1 MKNRSTSG
9 SASEFEISERIHEEG
24 IPLKAAEGTHLAAS
38 ARFQGRAR
46 GELALTARPWSRTVA
61 ARFRG
66 QGVDVEDLRSIAFEG
81 VLSATGSYD
90 PRKGPFAGYATPYII
105 GALTAAVAAQGKAV
119 SIPEQVHEQSNALRK
134 RTELKEGFGQRVN
147 DALVWRQTGT
157 IDSPEGAERAE
168 RIASSSVPV
177 DQQVESTTNVAA
189 MLGILTPRE
198 RLVIATI
205 FELDGGLTLDPTVS
219 HAWKSQIASQLGI
232 SAGRVTQIQDAG
244 LARLRETLANAS

>member
-1 MKNRSTSG
+1 MKIKSTSG
-9 SASEFEISERIHEEG
+9 SAFEFEIAERIQAEG
-24 IPLKAAEGTHLAAS
+24 TPLKAAEGTHLAAPD
-38 ARFQGRAR
+38 RFQGRAR

-66 QGVDVEDLRSIAFEG
+66 QGVDIEDLRSIAFEG

-90 PRKGPFAGYATPYII
+90 PRKGPFAGYATPNII

-147 DALVWRQTGT
+147 DASVWRQTGT

-168 RIASSSVPV
+168 RIASSSIPV
-177 DQQVESTTNVAA
+177 DQQVESSMNVAA
-189 MLGILTPRE
+189 MLRLLTPRE
-198 RLVIATI
+198 LLVIATI
-205 FELDGGLTLDPTVS
+205 FELDGGLTLDLTVS

-244 LARLRETLANAS
+244 LARLRETLADAS